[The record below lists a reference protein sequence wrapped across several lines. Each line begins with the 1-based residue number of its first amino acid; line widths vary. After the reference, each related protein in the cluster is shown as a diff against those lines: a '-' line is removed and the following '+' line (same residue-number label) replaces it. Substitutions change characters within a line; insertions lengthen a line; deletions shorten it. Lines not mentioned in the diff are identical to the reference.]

1 MSKPPLLGFFLFNN
15 KKRKKM
21 GWKIIEIE
29 NGEKLSLFLENLVI
43 YKELDKITISIND
56 IDVLLINNYKINLS
70 VQLINEL
77 CNKNVLTIL
86 CDNNYL
92 PKSLIIPIIGNYNT
106 VKVLQNQINWNHVWK
121 SNIWKQIIGQ
131 KINNQK
137 ELIKKIFK
145 DSKNNE
151 IVNKLINL
159 KKDLKDYDITNREG
173 HASKIYW
180 HTLFGINFKRFND
193 DYLNKLLNYGYTI
206 LRAYFTRAII
216 KKGLDPRIS
225 IFHKSFHNYFALSSD
240 LMEPFRVIID
250 VEVWKIWDIGIVDF
264 YKDKNTLL
272 LAFNKK
278 IIINNKKQYINN
290 AIDLF
295 VDCFVNNSDI
305 PQIEYDYEK
314 YF

>member
-1 MSKPPLLGFFLFNN
+1 
-15 KKRKKM
+15 M

-43 YKELDKITISIND
+43 YRGINKITILIND
-56 IDVLLINNYKINLS
+56 IDVLLINNYHINLS

-77 CNKNVLTIL
+77 ANKNVLTII
-86 CDNNYL
+86 CNNNYL
-92 PKSLIIPIIGNYNT
+92 PSSIIVPIIGNYNT
-106 VKVLQNQINWNHVWK
+106 LKILNNQLLWNHVWK
-121 SNIWKQIIGQ
+121 SNTWKSIVRQ

-137 ELIKKIFK
+137 SLIERIKI
-145 DSKNNE
+145 DCENIIAIE
-151 IVNKLINL
+151 KLTTLL
-159 KKDLKDYDITNREG
+159 KELKDYDISNREG

-180 HTLFGINFKRFND
+180 HALFGLDFKRFND

-206 LRAYFTRAII
+206 LRAYLTRSII

-240 LMEPFRVIID
+240 LMEPFRIIID
-250 VEVWKIWDIGIVDF
+250 VEVWKIWDEGIIDF
-264 YKDKNTLL
+264 YQHKDILL
-272 LAFNKK
+272 EAFNKK

-295 VDCFVNNSDI
+295 VDSFVNNTSI
-305 PQIEYDYEK
+305 PEIKYDYEK